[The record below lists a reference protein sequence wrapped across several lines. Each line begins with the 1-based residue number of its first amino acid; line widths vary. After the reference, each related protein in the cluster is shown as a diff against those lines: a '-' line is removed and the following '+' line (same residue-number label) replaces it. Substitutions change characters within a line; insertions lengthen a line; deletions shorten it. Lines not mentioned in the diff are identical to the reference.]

1 MLKFLGRG
9 SAFADEHNSAFFFHD
24 NDLILID
31 CPASSFQKVKKM
43 NLSAVKNIYILI
55 THTHG
60 DHSGGV
66 GTMLQFAWC
75 VLQNPVTIV
84 APSDTVKNDLL
95 TLLIQIEGC
104 EPEWFNIVTADELN
118 SEWLVAAVPTAHAQT
133 LNGKCF
139 GYHLSIQGND
149 VVYTGDTATL
159 DPFLSL
165 LHSGAYLYSEI
176 SFYKSGVHLFYM
188 DTLPIL
194 KGLVQKGVKVYLMH
208 LDNEEELTKIV
219 QNTGLELAPLY
230 QGE

>member
-66 GTMLQFAWC
+66 GTMLQFAWF

-118 SEWLVAAVPTAHAQT
+118 IEWLVSAVPTTHAQT
-133 LNGKCF
+133 LTGKCF
-139 GYHLSIQGND
+139 GYHLSIHGKD

-159 DPFLSL
+159 DPFLPL

-176 SFYKSGVHLFYM
+176 SFYKSGVHLFYI
-188 DTLPIL
+188 DTLPLL